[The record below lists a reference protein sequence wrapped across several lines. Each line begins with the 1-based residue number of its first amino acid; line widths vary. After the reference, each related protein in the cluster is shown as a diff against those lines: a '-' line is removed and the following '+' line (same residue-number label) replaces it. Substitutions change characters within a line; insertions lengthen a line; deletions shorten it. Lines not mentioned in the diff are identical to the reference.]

1 MQYMTPALPHP
12 INDRSPGLKKM
23 VRKWML
29 SHVMK
34 LRAYGICVPSGRTVE
49 WSVRATHAGIFVI
62 QVEVCESR
70 KPWERR
76 GVVRRGVPN
85 RRLSVRS

>member
-1 MQYMTPALPHP
+1 MQKKMTPALPHP

-49 WSVRATHAGIFVI
+49 WSARATHAGIM
-62 QVEVCESR
+62 
-70 KPWERR
+70 
-76 GVVRRGVPN
+76 
-85 RRLSVRS
+85 

>member
-34 LRAYGICVPSGRTVE
+34 VRAYGICVPSARTVE
-49 WSVRATHAGIFVI
+49 WSARAVQRMPG
-62 QVEVCESR
+62 S
-70 KPWERR
+70 
-76 GVVRRGVPN
+76 
-85 RRLSVRS
+85 L